1 MQVRDDLGRLDRP
14 QRRGAHR
21 FVQAV
26 LRLEQAGRVGE
37 DELRVPTR
45 EQADHGE
52 TGGLRLGRD
61 DRQVFADQGVQEGR
75 LADVGA
81 AGEDH
86 RPALRHRPSS
96 NGPGVATSSSGGSGR
111 SVHVGRFRPRP
122 EVPMTQRTLVVTS
135 LLVGCAGRWASGQSP
150 RPGVTRLGAAD
161 AYGPG
166 ITAVSAGGV
175 EFLLERPA
183 HVIVLRVGQDGSIEP
198 IVPRAGEPTQY
209 DVGVHSVEGPPLDEA
224 RVSPV
229 REPVLRAARAL
240 APGADLGDLV
250 ITPQAFKLTFP
261 SVTAELEALPKALVA
276 KRAGSWAAYYAGT
289 K

>member
-1 MQVRDDLGRLDRP
+1 
-14 QRRGAHR
+14 
-21 FVQAV
+21 
-26 LRLEQAGRVGE
+26 
-37 DELRVPTR
+37 
-45 EQADHGE
+45 
-52 TGGLRLGRD
+52 
-61 DRQVFADQGVQEGR
+61 
-75 LADVGA
+75 
-81 AGEDH
+81 
-86 RPALRHRPSS
+86 
-96 NGPGVATSSSGGSGR
+96 
-111 SVHVGRFRPRP
+111 
-122 EVPMTQRTLVVTS
+122 MTQRTLVVTS

-166 ITAVSAGGV
+166 ITAVSTGGV